1 MAIRYKHRTGT
12 VVSQFIFQQI
22 ILMQLDRFAHQVL
35 YDRQGSG
42 TGGIGPVHEF
52 AFHDRG
58 TLLRSSFLSG
68 FIPGQLLCLL
78 YAVVLGFLCDF
89 LRRDN
94 LESSLDG
101 ILNERILQ
109 LLQFGCTLLFFL
121 SCRHLLGF
129 RLFLRHFLRP
139 YQCAVFPLTESPE
152 QSCR

>member
-22 ILMQLDRFAHQVL
+22 IFVQLDAFTEEGFDECLASG
-35 YDRQGSG
+35 GSD
-42 TGGIGPVHEF
+42 IGPAQKSH
-52 AFHDRG
+52 
-58 TLLRSSFLSG
+58 LLHRCSLLWSFFLLSL
-68 FIPGQLLCLL
+68 FFCQLFCLL